1 LLRKIRQSRFV
12 PDLREEKGG
21 SLEISGLARLDKR
34 TKNLIPRLNSGDI
47 AIIDHKD
54 LDEVAAE
61 SLCQKKVGAVINCAP
76 SISGRYPNL
85 GPGIL
90 LKNNIPLYEVVTG
103 DPFKQITENT
113 PIKIIDEMLYIEGER
128 IASLT
133 LLTLE
138 TIETAL
144 KLAEENLAHQL
155 NAFVDNTLQYAA
167 KEKGLI
173 IDPLPMPET
182 ALPIHGA
189 HTLLVVRGKSYKED
203 LITIMDYIKARKPI
217 LIGVDG
223 GGDALLEFGLI
234 PDLLIGDMDSV
245 SDRCLKAS
253 MEIIVHAYP
262 NGEAPG
268 MERIQHLGLK
278 ASLFPAPGTSE
289 DIAMLY
295 AFEKGAELI
304 VVVGT
309 HSHMIDFLEKG
320 RKGMGST
327 FLVRMKIGTKLV
339 DAKGVSQLYTNNT
352 KGKHIMLIAFASL
365 IPILIVAALSEPTG
379 YIVRLLYMQIRLYLG
394 L

>member
-1 LLRKIRQSRFV
+1 MEIR
-12 PDLREEKGG
+12 G
-21 SLEISGLARLDKR
+21 IARIDKR
-34 TKNLIPRLNSGDI
+34 TKNLVPRLHPGEI

-90 LKNNIPLYEVVTG
+90 VKNNVPLFEVTEG
-103 DPFKQITENT
+103 APFEAIEENT
-113 PIKIIDEMLYIEGER
+113 PVKICEDVLYVEDQPV
-128 IASLT
+128 AKLT
-133 LLTLE
+133 RLTLE
-138 TIETAL
+138 IVEETL
-144 KLAEENLAHQL
+144 KAAEENLVHQL

-167 KEKGLI
+167 KEKALI
-173 IDPLPMPET
+173 IDPLPMPVTE
-182 ALPIHGA
+182 LPIHGA

-223 GGDALLEFGLI
+223 GGDALMEFGLV

-245 SDRCLKAS
+245 SDECLKAAK
-253 MEIIVHAYP
+253 EIIVHAYP

-268 MERIQHLGLK
+268 MERIQALGLK
-278 ASLFPAPGTSE
+278 ASTFPAPGTSE
-289 DIAMLY
+289 DIAMLFAY
-295 AFEKGAELI
+295 EKGAELI

-309 HSHMIDFLEKG
+309 HSNLIDFLEKG

-327 FLVRMKIGTKLV
+327 ILVRMKIGTKLV
-339 DAKGVSQLYTNNT
+339 DAKGVSQLYTNQT
-352 KGKHIMLIAFASL
+352 KGQHILLIAAASL
-365 IPILIVAALSEPTG
+365 IPIIIIAVLSEPFG
-379 YIVRLLYMQIRLYLG
+379 YLFRLLLMQIRLILG